1 MAQPGFDA
9 FMWSI
14 AQQESGGKYSVV
26 NSYGA
31 VGKYQVL
38 KGNIPGWSKQVLGY
52 SISWQKFR
60 DTPALQE
67 KIVRGILKGY
77 YDKYGARGAASA
89 WYSGNPNLD
98 QSTRSQSGGPSIKKY
113 VDDVI
118 NRASTYKGGSSSG
131 STASYSSAAT
141 SGAAKMSAGEAAESY
156 GYVEGLMNSN
166 AELKKL
172 FQQAVSGSWTAQKFQ
187 AELRDTKWW
196 KTHSQ
201 SEREFLVLKYG
212 DPKTADQ
219 KLAQARTK
227 VSQMAKQLGLTGPA
241 ASGANMAS
249 YAYLMAAKGY
259 DESQIRYLMGQKIT
273 MGTGGWGG
281 EAGQAAAELQSYA
294 YSMGINWST
303 ARLQPYLKNIVS
315 GTSTVQEVKG
325 MIAKEAKAAFPQWT
339 KQIDGGQ
346 TVADLASPYMQSM
359 SQILELPQGSINLF
373 DPTVRGALAYKNP
386 TTLQNEAEPLWA
398 FENKLRSDPRW
409 RKTQNAQNSI
419 MQVAHQVLAD
429 FGVKY

>member
-1 MAQPGFDA
+1 
-9 FMWSI
+9 MWSI
-14 AQQESGGKYSVV
+14 AQQESGGNYSVV
-26 NSYGA
+26 NAYGA

-38 KGNIPGWSKQVLGY
+38 KSNVPGWSRKVLGY
-52 SISWQKFR
+52 SISWQRFR
-60 DTPALQE
+60 DSPALQE

-89 WYSGNPNLD
+89 WYSGNPSLD
-98 QSTRSQSGGPSIKKY
+98 QSTRPQSGGPSIKSY
-113 VDDVI
+113 VDSVI
-118 NRASTYKGGSSSG
+118 NRANSHQGGSSSG
-131 STASYSSAAT
+131 SSPSYSSGAT
-141 SGAAKMSAGEAAESY
+141 SAVSKMSAKESAESY
-156 GYVEGLMNSN
+156 GYVAGLMNSN
-166 AELKKL
+166 PELKRL
-172 FQQAVSGSWTAQKFQ
+172 FNQAVDGQWTAQKFQ

-201 SEREFLVLKYG
+201 TERDFLVLKFG

-219 KLAQARTK
+219 KLTQARTK
-227 VSQMAKQLGLTGPA
+227 VAQLAKQLGLTGPA

-249 YAYLMAAKGY
+249 YAYMMVAKGY
-259 DESQIRYLMGQKIT
+259 DEAQIRYLMGQKIT

-303 ARLQPYLKNIVS
+303 SRLQPYLKNIVS

-325 MIAKEAKAAFPQWT
+325 LMAKEAKAAFPQWS
-339 KQIDGGQ
+339 KEIDGGQ
-346 TVADLASPYMQSM
+346 TVADIASPYMQSM
-359 SQILELPQGSINLF
+359 SQILELPQGSVNLF
-373 DPTVRGALAYKNP
+373 DPTIRSALTYKNP
-386 TTLQNEAEPLWA
+386 TTLQSEPEQLWS

-409 RKTQNAQNSI
+409 KKTQNAQNSI